1 MLDAFKTQ
9 DPNGNGK
16 ADEVP
21 MNIRSLG
28 FGLWSPLTL
37 MNSEGVVTSFM
48 AAALPNRAT
57 MWTTARLR
65 AITPPTRS
73 RTSSPTCTDSWPRDL
88 SPKDV
93 LTRDA
98 SQYASQTVSDGKTAL
113 TGVSFGW
120 SNYAEYGDK
129 LGDQYVTLPPLKKD
143 ASTPDSQV
151 KWDYSQ
157 DACRWAYSGSGLTVN
172 PNAANQ
178 DAIYKVIDAMYGEKL
193 SVAGFFGSIPDIV
206 SDDGDHQYT
215 IDKAKAYAEY
225 PDTRAVALQDRFGGW
240 IRDDVKMVN
249 DTNADQVTASDLAIR
264 EARNRVDGVKDVVP
278 IYVRPN
284 TEDSNTL
291 QNNNTAISN
300 YANNQIAKW
309 VQKGA
314 STRKWDA
321 YVKKVSEPTLGLDA
335 NIKIWQKWYDKYT
348 K

>member
-1 MLDAFKTQ
+1 M
-9 DPNGNGK
+9 
-16 ADEVP
+16 
-21 MNIRSLG
+21 
-28 FGLWSPLTL
+28 
-37 MNSEGVVTSFM
+37 
-48 AAALPNRAT
+48 
-57 MWTTARLR
+57 TAR
-65 AITPPTRS
+65 
-73 RTSSPTCTDSWPRDL
+73 PRC
-88 SPKDV
+88 
-93 LTRDA
+93 
-98 SQYASQTVSDGKTAL
+98 

-120 SNYAEYGDK
+120 SNYAEYGNA

-249 DTNADQVTASDLAIR
+249 DTNADQVTASDLAVR

-278 IYVRPN
+278 IYVRP
-284 TEDSNTL
+284 EHRGL
-291 QNNNTAISN
+291 QHPAEQQHRHLQLREQPDREVGPEGRHRQGMGCLREEGVRTDPRPRRQHQDLAEVVR
-300 YANNQIAKW
+300 QVHQVAK
-309 VQKGA
+309 
-314 STRKWDA
+314 
-321 YVKKVSEPTLGLDA
+321 
-335 NIKIWQKWYDKYT
+335 
-348 K
+348 

>member
-1 MLDAFKTQ
+1 MD
-9 DPNGNGK
+9 NGK
-16 ADEVP
+16 VKSYYTSDALKDVV
-21 MNIRSLG
+21 SYLH
-28 FGLWSPLTL
+28 GL
-37 MNSEGVVTSFM
+37 M
-48 AAALPNRAT
+48 AKGL
-57 MWTTARLR
+57 
-65 AITPPTRS
+65 I
-73 RTSSPTCTDSWPRDL
+73 
-88 SPKDV
+88 PKDV

-98 SQYASQTVSDGKTAL
+98 SQYTSQTVSDGKTAL

-129 LGDQYVTLPPLKKD
+129 LSDQYVTLPPLKKD

-172 PNAANQ
+172 PNVANQ
-178 DAIYKVIDAMYGEKL
+178 DAIYKVINAMYGERL

-206 SDDGDHQYT
+206 SDDGNHQYT
-215 IDKAKAYAEY
+215 IDKKKAYAEY
-225 PDTRAVALQDRFGGW
+225 PDTRAIALQDRFGGW
-240 IRDDVKMVN
+240 IRDDVKMIN
-249 DTNADQVTASDLAIR
+249 DTNADQVTASDQAIR
-264 EARNRVDGVKDVVP
+264 EARNRVDGVKDVIP

-309 VQKGA
+309 VQKGGID
-314 STRKWDA
+314 KEWDA